1 MIKHWAIHTDT
12 FVYQAQIRTRIDK
25 LSYGDAIILH
35 ADIDGTLPEGTR
47 IEWTASNGN
56 FDMSVSSDGLTCKIS
71 PKSSGKT
78 VFTVTVYDKDGNVI
92 STDTQEMTAKA
103 GFFDKIVAF
112 FKKIFGLT
120 KTIPELFKVIF

>member
-1 MIKHWAIHTDT
+1 M
-12 FVYQAQIRTRIDK
+12 YQAQIRTRIDK

-71 PKSSGKT
+71 PKSSGDT
-78 VFTVTVYDKDGNVI
+78 TFTVKVIDGEGKEI
-92 STDTQEMTAKA
+92 SSDTQQMTAKA
-103 GFFDKIVAF
+103 GLWQKIVAF
-112 FKKIFGLT
+112 FKKIFGKT
-120 KTIPELFKVIF
+120 KTIPEAFKGIL

>member
-1 MIKHWAIHTDT
+1 M
-12 FVYQAQIRTRIDK
+12 YQAQIRTRTDK

-56 FDMSVSSDGLTCKIS
+56 FAMSVSSDGLTCKIS

-103 GFFDKIVAF
+103 GLWQKIVAF

-120 KTIPELFKVIF
+120 KTIPEAFKGIF